1 MIRPAGK
8 PQSYILQ
15 GQSLARSGEGSNP
28 TGKGYGQE
36 GQIRKGFCPSCFSS
50 HIPFREVTMHD
61 QADKFL

>member
-28 TGKGYGQE
+28 AGRGYGQE
-36 GQIRKGFCPSCFSS
+36 GQIRKGILPFLFFFSYT
-50 HIPFREVTMHD
+50 FQRGDDV
-61 QADKFL
+61 